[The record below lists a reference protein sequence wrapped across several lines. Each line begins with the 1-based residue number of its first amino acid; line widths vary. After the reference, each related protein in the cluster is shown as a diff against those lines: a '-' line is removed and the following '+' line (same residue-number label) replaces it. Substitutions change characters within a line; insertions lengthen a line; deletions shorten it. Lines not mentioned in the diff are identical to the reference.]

1 MEARAKRNSNIEIIK
16 LVAVFLII
24 LSSALPYG
32 ATYRGG
38 VRDTVYVNLNNTG
51 WSIDHI
57 IFTLFRWCGQIGDT
71 LFIAVSAWFLCDS
84 KQIKANKPIRMI
96 LDCNRQIIPR

>member
-1 MEARAKRNSNIEIIK
+1 MEARSKRNSNIEIIK

-38 VRDTVYVNLNNTG
+38 GTRY
-51 WSIDHI
+51 
-57 IFTLFRWCGQIGDT
+57 R
-71 LFIAVSAWFLCDS
+71 LC
-84 KQIKANKPIRMI
+84 KFK
-96 LDCNRQIIPR
+96 

>member
-1 MEARAKRNSNIEIIK
+1 METRAKRNSNIEIIK

-38 VRDTVYVNLNNTG
+38 VHDSDYVNLNNTG
-51 WSIDHI
+51 WSIDN
-57 IFTLFRWCGQIGDT
+57 IFFV
-71 LFIAVSAWFLCDS
+71 IA
-84 KQIKANKPIRMI
+84 
-96 LDCNRQIIPR
+96 NR

>member
-24 LSSALPYG
+24 LSFALPYG

-38 VRDTVYVNLNNTG
+38 TRY
-51 WSIDHI
+51 
-57 IFTLFRWCGQIGDT
+57 R
-71 LFIAVSAWFLCDS
+71 LC
-84 KQIKANKPIRMI
+84 KFK
-96 LDCNRQIIPR
+96 

>member
-1 MEARAKRNSNIEIIK
+1 METRAKRNSNIEIIK

-38 VRDTVYVNLNNTG
+38 GGTRY
-51 WSIDHI
+51 
-57 IFTLFRWCGQIGDT
+57 C
-71 LFIAVSAWFLCDS
+71 LCEF
-84 KQIKANKPIRMI
+84 K
-96 LDCNRQIIPR
+96 

>member
-38 VRDTVYVNLNNTG
+38 GGTRY
-51 WSIDHI
+51 
-57 IFTLFRWCGQIGDT
+57 R
-71 LFIAVSAWFLCDS
+71 LC
-84 KQIKANKPIRMI
+84 KFK
-96 LDCNRQIIPR
+96 

>member
-38 VRDTVYVNLNNTG
+38 KKTRY
-51 WSIDHI
+51 
-57 IFTLFRWCGQIGDT
+57 C
-71 LFIAVSAWFLCDS
+71 LCEF
-84 KQIKANKPIRMI
+84 K
-96 LDCNRQIIPR
+96 